1 MSKLS
6 CIDDSVMVYT
16 CRTDWLL
23 DGEMPVH
30 LPMTKEVRE
39 VFVFL
44 SKRIG
49 KATLLSP
56 PLYQKALNGMCYT
69 SEVS

>member
-1 MSKLS
+1 MSRLS
-6 CIDDSVMVYT
+6 CIEDSVVVYT

-44 SKRIG
+44 GKRIG
-49 KATLLSP
+49 KTTLLSP
-56 PLYQKALNGMCYT
+56 PLYLKALNGMCYK